1 MKLIT
6 ILLLFTVFTNILC
19 ESSMSLNYI
28 MNTASSKKKR
38 YTKDGRKCALA
49 FKQDGVTYTD
59 CTSAKTP
66 DGQIP
71 KEEWCYIDNPEKGTK
86 TWEYCIPVMDW
97 DKVRGKTQDMLNDFV
112 MEIRGSK
119 STVNKGMIPGNE
131 MIRKV
136 KQIEEETN
144 EIDRKVS
151 ELDEIEG
158 VIKNNMNALTDAK
171 IQWELLEE
179 QCVNLQS
186 KLSED
191 KNNKNKI
198 KNNDINERNIK
209 SYRNGGRSI
218 ITKRN
223 FGQNIKTKIDG
234 KINQLNEHSQQTLN
248 GNNGDIEVDETN
260 CEGYDNYQSETEG
273 MGLNGYYYSSSSFEG
288 VPSIQ
293 IDSLINYNN
302 IILPDGIKEDS
313 FSIKWIGY
321 IKAPI
326 SSDYIFIIESNS
338 NVSLSLS
345 SDTIVKSS
353 ASLSES
359 KPIHLNGS
367 QKYKVTLTYSFNGHS
382 SKNSS
387 NKKIL
392 KLYWKTNTFE
402 QTIINTKYLFP
413 SMIKEPIK
421 TSIDSSIGEIKRL
434 YENDFA
440 FKDTNEYIL
449 QDIPDEYKGLQT
461 IKLNFNNNND
471 IIEFETNENNIVLY
485 VATIS
490 TSPILFK
497 EEFLA
502 TNDFLSLLKINR
514 NELSIGYIESEESYL
529 MSISRRSISKG
540 KNQLTIQNRSSE
552 KINNVIVLFFGYDNS
567 LHLQCGGDAIKISD
581 PQSNAFKSCNSS
593 SGRCKDAFVSRR
605 YWSSHNEGIGA
616 SLSVEF
622 NQRYEISRIEFMDK
636 INPSERN
643 AELTLIFDENVERKI
658 ETKNTND
665 KQVLL
670 IEPPV
675 IAKQIK
681 IIISKVYGTINNG
694 GHFDI
699 YGSLCSIQ
707 TEEDDTS
714 IDIFQISKDMK
725 PLFSKSQKES
735 YISLSCRDS
744 LINTNKVN
752 LKDFIENKSIKI
764 YCQEGCSNSQFNIYG
779 DIRYSL
785 DSSICK
791 AAYHS
796 GVIQNGG
803 GFFIV
808 HYNDIPVFIMSSKR
822 NQIESL
828 SKRNKQEYMSF
839 DKVDNIP
846 QKQGI
851 LSNDKIRI
859 KFAPKNYKNAN
870 IEESPNKYVIDNGN
884 TFGSNNRPYGWS
896 SDISS
901 RTKIVRNGNNI
912 IEDSLIEMIPNKK
925 CVWCSKMNCED
936 TVFGV
941 YVGEGKYLV
950 KVFVNDKE
958 GNTIENIVIN
968 GKRAASSVFVPKGKT
983 MLFSNE
989 VETDEKGLIIISS
1002 ECETNCEYAVSKMNI
1017 IEIVKI
1023 K

>member
-6 ILLLFTVFTNILC
+6 ILLLFTVFTITLC
-19 ESSMSLNYI
+19 ESSMNLNYI

-97 DKVRGKTQDMLNDFV
+97 DKVRSKTQDMLNDFV

-136 KQIEEETN
+136 KQIEEETS

-179 QCVNLQS
+179 QCVTLQS
-186 KLSED
+186 KLSEN
-191 KNNKNKI
+191 NNKNKR
-198 KNNDINERNIK
+198 ENIDRTK
-209 SYRNGGRSI
+209 GERSI
-218 ITKRN
+218 ITKKN
-223 FGQNIKTKIDG
+223 YGQNIKTKINE
-234 KINQLNEHSQQTLN
+234 KIKQSNEQIQQTMN
-248 GNNGDIEVDETN
+248 VGQNDYGEKEIDESN

-273 MGLNGYYYSSSSFEG
+273 LGLNGYYYSSSSFEG
-288 VPSIQ
+288 VPSLQ
-293 IDSLINYNN
+293 IDSLINYDN
-302 IILPDGIKEDS
+302 IVPPDGIKEDS
-313 FSIKWIGY
+313 FSIKWTGY

-326 SSDYIFIIESNS
+326 SNDYIFIIETNS
-338 NVSLSLS
+338 NVSLVLS
-345 SDTIVKSS
+345 SDIIIKSS

-367 QKYKVTLTYSFNGHS
+367 QKYKVTLTYSFNGHLSKS
-382 SKNSS
+382 SH
-387 NKKIL
+387 NKKTL

-421 TSIDSSIGEIKRL
+421 SSIDSSIGNIKRL

-461 IKLNFNNNND
+461 IQLNFNNNND

-490 TSPILFK
+490 TSPLLFK
-497 EEFLA
+497 EELLA

-514 NELSIGYIESEESYL
+514 NDLSRGNIESEESYL

-540 KNQLTIQNRSSE
+540 KNTLTIQNRSNE
-552 KINNVIVLFFGYDNS
+552 KIDNAIVLFLGYDNS
-567 LHLQCGGDAIKISD
+567 LHLQCGGDVIKISD
-581 PQSNAFKSCNSS
+581 PHSKAFKSCNSS
-593 SGRCKDAFVSRR
+593 SGRCKDAFISRKF
-605 YWSSHNEGIGA
+605 WSSHNEGIGA

-622 NQRYEISRIEFMDK
+622 NQRYEISRIEFIDK

-643 AELTLIFDENVERKI
+643 SELSLIFDENIERTI

-665 KQVLL
+665 KQIFL

-681 IIISKVYGTINNG
+681 IMISKVYGTINNG

-707 TEEDDTS
+707 TEEEDTS
-714 IDIFQISKDMK
+714 IDIFQISKEMK
-725 PLFSKSQKES
+725 PLFPTAQKDS
-735 YISLSCRDS
+735 FISLSCRDS
-744 LINTNKVN
+744 LINTNKIN
-752 LKDFIENKSIKI
+752 IKDFIENKSMMI

-803 GFFIV
+803 GFFILQ
-808 HYNDIPVFIMSSKR
+808 YNDSPMIITSSKR

-839 DKVDNIP
+839 DKLNNIP
-846 QKQGI
+846 QKQRV
-851 LSNDKIRI
+851 SNEKIRI
-859 KFAPKNYKNAN
+859 KFAPKNYKNVN

-884 TFGSNNRPYGWS
+884 RFGFNNRPYGWS

-950 KVFVNDKE
+950 KIFVNDKE

-1002 ECETNCEYAVSKMNI
+1002 ECETNCEYAVSKINI
-1017 IEIVKI
+1017 IEII
-1023 K
+1023 KNN